1 MPRPPLPESYRVKDP
16 ALLRQ
21 LLKSTRHSYR
31 TLSAIV
37 GCSKSMVHLIVTGAG
52 NASPRVAAAIAEEL
66 KVDRGVLFVL
76 GSSNGVDGRDA
87 VSGRKAGVP

>member
-1 MPRPPLPESYRVKDP
+1 MPRPPLEESYRVRDP

-31 TLSAIV
+31 TLAEVV
-37 GCSKSMVHLIVTGAG
+37 GCSKSMVHLIVTGGA
-52 NASPRVAAAIAEEL
+52 NASPRVASAIAEEL

-76 GSSNGVDGRDA
+76 GSSSRVDNTVVVA
-87 VSGRKAGVP
+87 GRKAGVP